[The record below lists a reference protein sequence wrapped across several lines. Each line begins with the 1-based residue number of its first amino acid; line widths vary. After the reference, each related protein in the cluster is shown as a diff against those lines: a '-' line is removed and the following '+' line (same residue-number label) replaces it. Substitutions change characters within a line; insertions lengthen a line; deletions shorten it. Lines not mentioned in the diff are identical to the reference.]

1 MTSPGSIP
9 ASAAGPF
16 SVTPATSA
24 PLAVVIDS
32 PSAISSVTSWMRTPS
47 QPRRVSPNSRSW
59 LTTFSTVFDGMAKPM
74 PIEPPVG
81 EMIAVL
87 MPITSPSMLN
97 SGPPEL
103 PRLMAASVWMKLS

>member
-1 MTSPGSIP
+1 
-9 ASAAGPF
+9 
-16 SVTPATSA
+16 
-24 PLAVVIDS
+24 
-32 PSAISSVTSWMRTPS
+32 MRTPS
-47 QPRRVSPNSRSW
+47 QPRRVSPKSLSCR
-59 LTTFSTVFDGMAKPM
+59 TTLAASSVGTEKPM

-87 MPITSPSMLN
+87 MPITSPFMLN